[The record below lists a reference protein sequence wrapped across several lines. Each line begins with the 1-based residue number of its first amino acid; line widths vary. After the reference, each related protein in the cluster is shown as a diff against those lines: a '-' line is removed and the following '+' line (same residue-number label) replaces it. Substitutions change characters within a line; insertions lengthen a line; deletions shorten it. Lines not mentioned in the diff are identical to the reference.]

1 MGKNSSSTL
10 IDPNS
15 QYINLNRLMDCT
27 EAEGPGKRF
36 CLWVQGCLR
45 HCPGCCNQE
54 MQELVPHII
63 ISLDEL
69 CSSILRSRQVH
80 LIEGITFLGGE
91 PMLQAKSLWKVAK
104 LCQQNDLS
112 VIVFTGYTYNDL
124 LVNDQGIENVSDLL
138 KYTDVLIDGS
148 YIESLRDN
156 VRNWVGSTNQVFHY
170 LTNRYDTSIEM
181 DERYR
186 NVIELEFN
194 QNGVLVSGCPKSII

>member
-1 MGKNSSSTL
+1 MGKNSSSPL
-10 IDPNS
+10 IDPDS
-15 QYINLNRLMDCT
+15 LFINLNRLMECT
-27 EAEGPGKRF
+27 EAEGPGERF

-69 CSSILRSRQVH
+69 CSSILRSRRVYS
-80 LIEGITFLGGE
+80 IEGITLLGGE

-148 YIESLRDN
+148 YIESLHDDA
-156 VRNWVGSTNQVFHY
+156 RNWVGSTNQVFHY

>member
-1 MGKNSSSTL
+1 
-10 IDPNS
+10 
-15 QYINLNRLMDCT
+15 
-27 EAEGPGKRF
+27 
-36 CLWVQGCLR
+36 
-45 HCPGCCNQE
+45 
-54 MQELVPHII
+54 
-63 ISLDEL
+63 
-69 CSSILRSRQVH
+69 
-80 LIEGITFLGGE
+80 
-91 PMLQAKSLWKVAK
+91 MLQAKSLWKVAK

-124 LVNDQGIENVSDLL
+124 LVNDQGIEKVSDLL

-148 YIESLRDN
+148 YIESLLDDA
-156 VRNWVGSTNQVFHY
+156 RNWVGSTNQVFHY

>member
-1 MGKNSSSTL
+1 MGKNSSSPL
-10 IDPNS
+10 IDPDS
-15 QYINLNRLMDCT
+15 LFINLNRLMECT

-54 MQELVPHII
+54 MKELVPHKI
-63 ISLDEL
+63 ISLNEL
-69 CSSILRSRQVH
+69 CSSILRSRQVYS
-80 LIEGITFLGGE
+80 IEGITFLGGE

>member
-1 MGKNSSSTL
+1 MEKNSSSSLT
-10 IDPNS
+10 DPNA
-15 QYINLNRLMDCT
+15 QYINLNRLMECT

-54 MQELVPHII
+54 MQELVPHDII
-63 ISLDEL
+63 GLDEL
-69 CSSILRSRQVH
+69 CSLILRSKQVH
-80 LIEGITFLGGE
+80 SIEGITFLGGE